1 MTLLARYRHVGTLVH
16 RRGSVTRR
24 RQCRTFIAALMAVQI
39 GQSAAVAQQD
49 WRIHVDDPRPLAA
62 AVKHVETLCD
72 CIVTYEDPR
81 WTREQVIDVTAQTRQ
96 DGQPAPQVFS
106 PAGQPFEF
114 WFMMPPS
121 GAALTQLSES
131 LRALLER
138 FHESGNPGVF
148 TVQQR
153 GEIFHVRPES
163 GSVLDVQ
170 VSLPVTATREGELI
184 RALLR
189 AVSAAQ
195 HITIAMGIGADVG
208 AWRVEESAANETA
221 ERVLTRLLT
230 SRMPHRSWQL
240 LYDFGSQKHVLNI
253 HAVK

>member
-1 MTLLARYRHVGTLVH
+1 VRPDVLGNGTCSTLVA
-16 RRGSVTRR
+16 G
-24 RQCRTFIAALMAVQI
+24 AVLVLL
-39 GQSAAVAQQD
+39 GNPDAVAQQD
-49 WRIHVDDPRPLAA
+49 WHILVDDPRPLAA

-81 WTREQVIDVTAQTRQ
+81 WTREQVVDVTAQTRQ
-96 DGQPAPQVFS
+96 DGRLDPQVFS

-121 GAALTQLSES
+121 GAASTQLSES
-131 LRALLER
+131 LRDLLGR
-138 FHESGNPGVF
+138 FHASGNPGVF
-148 TVQQR
+148 SVQQR
-153 GEIFHVRPES
+153 GETFHVRPES
-163 GSVLDVQ
+163 GSVLDVP
-170 VSLPVTATREGELI
+170 VSLPLTATREGELI

-195 HITIAMGIGADVG
+195 HTTIVMGIGTDLG
-208 AWRVEESAANETA
+208 GWRIEESAANETA

-230 SRMPHRSWQL
+230 SRMPRRSWRL
-240 LYDFGSQKHVLNI
+240 LYDFGSQKYVLNI